1 MNAVIDRTGESVVTW
16 ADGFGTWHA
25 RVSFPSPGYGPAFI
39 AAHIDRVR
47 AKARRAIRRE
57 LVARYQ
63 LSPAYRL
70 SIKVEANALDHLN
83 RTHSITF
90 VEA

>member
-1 MNAVIDRTGESVVTW
+1 MSATRGTDETVVTW

-25 RVSFPSPGYGPAFI
+25 RVEFPFPGYGPQYLAENI
-39 AAHIDRVR
+39 TRIR

-63 LSPAYRL
+63 VSPAYRL
-70 SIKVEANALDHLN
+70 SIHIEANNLDHLN
-83 RTHSITF
+83 RMHSITF
-90 VEA
+90 KEN